1 MAIIGFVLLLFTA
14 GYLACCLIA
23 SLKMPSWSQ
32 RGATSWVQRF
42 RFLTAKFRL
51 DTWFFG
57 IIVPLRGLFFSLVIV
72 FTTDLPPAQVAFGS
86 IILLTYGAL
95 QIRCWPWKA
104 EAINIAAT
112 SRNLARLVVVSYP
125 RPSCQAFF
133 PCQDMFSNV
142 CLLLLLATSVG
153 EGSYEGF
160 TQAFALAI
168 LIVLGFFLLVCWASI
183 FASALHRY
191 VFKGDGKMWI
201 DGRAHDS
208 DQVSTALNLGTRAAF
223 CGMPSHVNPLCFA
236 PRMPLAV
243 SGQHV
248 QKSFLGW
255 DRKNLTEN

>member
-1 MAIIGFVLLLFTA
+1 
-14 GYLACCLIA
+14 
-23 SLKMPSWSQ
+23 MPSWSQ

-86 IILLTYGAL
+86 MILLTYGAL
-95 QIRCWPWKA
+95 QIRCWPWKV

-112 SRNLARLVVVSYP
+112 SRNSARLKTKALLS
-125 RPSCQAFF
+125 SLF
-133 PCQDMFSNV
+133 PCQDMCCNV
-142 CLLLLLATSVG
+142 CLLLLLGTSVG

-168 LIVLGFFLLVCWASI
+168 LIVLGFFVLVCWASI

-191 VFKGDGKMWI
+191 VFKGDGEMWI
-201 DGRAHDS
+201 NGRAHDS

-223 CGMPSHVNPLCFA
+223 CGMPSHVTPLCFA

-255 DRKNLTEN
+255 DRKNLMEN